1 MSVDD
6 NPFELAPE
14 LQPGLY
20 TAADIVR
27 AVFDTMGLD
36 LTELVISFEVRD
48 ERFGDRPM
56 RTAVSW
62 PQGKPDMG
70 AGLAAEGAE
79 VLKRASIAKRAR
91 GSG

>member
-1 MSVDD
+1 MSDLD
-6 NPFELAPE
+6 NPFEQVPE
-14 LQPGLY
+14 LVPGLY

-36 LTELVISFEVRD
+36 LTELVISFEVQD
-48 ERFGDRPM
+48 ERLGDRPL

-70 AGLAAEGAE
+70 ASLAAEGAE
-79 VLKRASIAKRAR
+79 VLKRASLAKRAR